1 MDPKWFPPLNRP
13 VKAGEF
19 VLVPFMLVCIASLLL
34 PSGRTRVLL
43 TLPPLLY
50 LLAQVRRT
58 TSGINAVDYMLAI
71 NISQLFNRYVT
82 SVLFTTPETHMH
94 RVVIRGE
101 KKGMRK
107 PEDAATMDLWSKL
120 KWSLDFWFNMRGVG
134 WNWQVKNVHEVP
146 EKLQSRK

>member
-1 MDPKWFPPLNRP
+1 MDPKWFPPSNRP
-13 VKAGEF
+13 VRAGEL

-34 PSGRTRVLL
+34 PSGRARVLL

-50 LLAQVRRT
+50 LLTQVRST
-58 TSGINAVDYMLAI
+58 TSGINAADYMLAI
-71 NISQLFNRYVT
+71 NISQLFHRYVT
-82 SVLFTTPETHMH
+82 SVLFTTPETHMQ

-107 PEDAATMDLWSKL
+107 PEDAETMDLWSKL